1 MAEANQ
7 GWTGRTG
14 RKEEFPKGMRNFGGD
29 RYVLYLGYGGGFM
42 CAYTPI
48 KNFQIVQLKMC
59 SFCLSTMLQVYFE
72 YILCQL

>member
-29 RYVLYLGYGGGFM
+29 RYVPYLDCGDSFPDVYI
-42 CAYTPI
+42 C
-48 KNFQIVQLKMC
+48 KNI
-59 SFCLSTMLQVYFE
+59 SN
-72 YILCQL
+72 